1 MSSGIYPLEYK
12 VLVLPEQQPEK
23 SKGGIVLTEET
34 RSKEEMAEVEGKLIA
49 VGPLAFEEWE
59 TKPVTG
65 ALVHFAKYAGV
76 YVKGND
82 GLNYRIINDKDILAI
97 RVRSEQ

>member
-12 VLVLPEQQPEK
+12 VLVLPEQPTEK
-23 SKGGIVLTEET
+23 SKGGIYIPDET
-34 RSKEEMAEVEGKLIA
+34 RDKQEMAEVEGRLIA
-49 VGPLAFEEWE
+49 VGPLAFEDWG
-59 TKPVTG
+59 TKPILG

-82 GLNYRIINDKDILAI
+82 GLNYRIINDKDVLAI
-97 RVRSEQ
+97 RVRSE